1 MTSACIF
8 KDTLRNHTQVFLE
21 FRDSILRFI
30 YISSTSTSRPTSHLS
45 VTKSSGAGT
54 SKEIPLQESGRL
66 SSAILITLPI
76 FIYWNQ
82 LLIQT
87 IFLDQYNHVNYFD
100 GLWWLWCILR
110 GTKFN
115 WTQPTKTQHSKY
127 PQLNR
132 GIGAAHSTD
141 ALSVVYSIS
150 PTADIYHWRWLQWAY
165 DALWFWT
172 AAPNRSAKLERLEP
186 ASQSL
191 QHPGN
196 HGSGR
201 SDGGWQQ
208 RWIQPPVTR
217 PVWSIAHLHATHEC
231 QYIQ

>member
-21 FRDSILRFI
+21 FRNSILRFV
-30 YISSTSTSRPTSHLS
+30 YVSSTPTSRPTSHLS
-45 VTKSSGAGT
+45 VMHSSGAGT

-76 FIYWNQ
+76 FIFWNQ

-100 GLWWLWCILR
+100 SLWWLWPVLR

-132 GIGAAHSTD
+132 GIGASCRTD
-141 ALSVVYSIS
+141 ALSVVYSIP
-150 PTADIYHWRWLQWAY
+150 PTAYIYHRWQFKWAY
-165 DALWFWT
+165 DALWIWT
-172 AAPNRSAKLERLEP
+172 AASDRSAKPQRLEFAAQP
-186 ASQSL
+186 V

-201 SDGGWQQ
+201 LHGGWQQ

-217 PVWSIAHLHATHEC
+217 PLWSVAHLNATHEC